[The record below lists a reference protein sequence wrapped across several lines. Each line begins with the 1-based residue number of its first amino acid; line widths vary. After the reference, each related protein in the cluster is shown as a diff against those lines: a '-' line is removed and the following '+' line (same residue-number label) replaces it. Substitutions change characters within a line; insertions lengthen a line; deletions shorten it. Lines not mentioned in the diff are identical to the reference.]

1 VADALLVVRDL
12 HAWYGES
19 HILHGVTFDVRAGEV
34 VTLLGRNGAG
44 KTTTLKSIMGMVDRR
59 NGSIRFSRAIE
70 GSARGEA
77 PLTSDFYRATE
88 GSARGAEPPLTS
100 DSHELIHL
108 PANRIARLGIAF
120 CPEERGI
127 FASLN
132 VEENLLLPPVVRP
145 GGLGVD
151 AIFGLFPNLKERLR
165 SQGTKLSGGEQ
176 QMLAIG
182 RILRTGA
189 RLLLLDEPTE
199 GLAPVVVKHI
209 GATIRRLKAEGFTIL
224 LVEQNFRF
232 AATVADRHCV
242 MEHGRVVDVIPNA
255 ELDRSAAKLH
265 EYLGV

>member
-1 VADALLVVRDL
+1 MSEGAAPLLEVRDL
-12 HAWYGES
+12 NAWYGES
-19 HILHGVTFDVRAGEV
+19 HILHGVAFEVRGGEV

-44 KTTTLKSIMGMVDRR
+44 KTTTLKSIMGIVPRR
-59 NGSIRFSRAIE
+59 E
-70 GSARGEA
+70 GSVRFA
-77 PLTSDFYRATE
+77 
-88 GSARGAEPPLTS
+88 GA
-100 DSHELIHL
+100 ELIHR
-108 PANRIARLGIAF
+108 PSNAIARLGIAF

-132 VEENLLLPPVVRP
+132 VEENLLLPPEVRP
-145 GGLGVD
+145 DGMSTD
-151 AIFGLFPNLKERLR
+151 TIFTLFPNLKERLK

-199 GLAPVVVKHI
+199 GLAPVIVQQI

-232 AATVADRHCV
+232 AATLADRHYV
-242 MEHGRVVDVIPNA
+242 MERGRVVDLIPNA
-255 ELDRSAAKLH
+255 QLEASMPKLH

>member
-1 VADALLVVRDL
+1 MSEPPLLQVADL

-19 HILHGVTFDVRAGEV
+19 HVLHGVAFEVRAGEV

-44 KTTTLKSIMGMVDRR
+44 KTTTLKSVMGMVPRR
-59 NGSIRFSRAIE
+59 E
-70 GSARGEA
+70 GSVRFRGE
-77 PLTSDFYRATE
+77 
-88 GSARGAEPPLTS
+88 
-100 DSHELIHL
+100 ELVDRPSNL
-108 PANRIARLGIAF
+108 IARRGLAF

-127 FASLN
+127 FASLS
-132 VEENLLLPPVVRP
+132 VEENLLLPPVVQP
-145 GGLGVD
+145 GGLGLD
-151 AIFGLFPNLKERLR
+151 AIYDLFPNLRERGR

-199 GLAPVVVKHI
+199 GLAPVIVRQI
-209 GATIRRLKAEGFTIL
+209 RATIGRLRSQGFTIL

-232 AATVADRHCV
+232 AATVADRHYV
-242 MEHGRVVDVIPNA
+242 MERGRVVDMIGNA
-255 ELDRSAAKLH
+255 ELPAQTAKLH

>member
-1 VADALLVVRDL
+1 MSEPPLLQVADL

-19 HILHGVTFDVRAGEV
+19 HVLHGVAFEVRAGEV

-44 KTTTLKSIMGMVDRR
+44 KTTTLKSVMGMVPRR
-59 NGSIRFSRAIE
+59 E
-70 GSARGEA
+70 GSVRFRGE
-77 PLTSDFYRATE
+77 
-88 GSARGAEPPLTS
+88 
-100 DSHELIHL
+100 ELVDRPSNL
-108 PANRIARLGIAF
+108 IARRGLAF

-127 FASLN
+127 FASLS
-132 VEENLLLPPVVRP
+132 VEENLLLPPVVQP
-145 GGLGVD
+145 GGLGLD
-151 AIFGLFPNLKERLR
+151 AIYDLFPNLRERGR

-199 GLAPVVVKHI
+199 GLAPVIVRQI
-209 GATIRRLKAEGFTIL
+209 RATIGRLRSQGFTIL

-232 AATVADRHCV
+232 AATVADRHYV
-242 MEHGRVVDVIPNA
+242 MERGRVVDMIANA
-255 ELDRSAAKLH
+255 ELPARTAQLH